1 MTNKERYLKS
11 KAAAQAAKQSKEW
24 SLKGGGLTITQ
35 LYRGDL
41 YKADNQPK
49 PVNYAAHH
57 NKLRSFE
64 QSFCN

>member
-1 MTNKERYLKS
+1 MSNKERYLAS
-11 KAAAQAAKQSKEW
+11 KAAAQQAAQSKEW
-24 SLKGGGLTITQ
+24 SLKGKGLTITQ

-41 YKADNQPK
+41 YKVENQPK
-49 PVNYAAHH
+49 VVNYAAHH

>member
-1 MTNKERYLKS
+1 MTNKERYLQS
-11 KAAAQAAKQSKEW
+11 KAAAQQAKQSKEW

-41 YKADNQPK
+41 YKTDNQPK
-49 PVNYAAHH
+49 VVNYAAHH
-57 NKLRSFE
+57 NKLHSFE

>member
-1 MTNKERYLKS
+1 MTNKERYLAS
-11 KAAAQAAKQSKEW
+11 KAAAQQAKQSKEW
-24 SLKGGGLTITQ
+24 PLKGGGLTITQ

-41 YKADNQPK
+41 YKVENQPK
-49 PVNYAAHH
+49 VVNYTAHH